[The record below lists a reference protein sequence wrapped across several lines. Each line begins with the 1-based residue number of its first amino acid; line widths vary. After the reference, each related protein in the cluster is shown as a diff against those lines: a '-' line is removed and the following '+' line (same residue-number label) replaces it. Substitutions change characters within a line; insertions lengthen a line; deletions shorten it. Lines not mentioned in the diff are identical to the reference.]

1 MSFYVNMA
9 TGVVCILS
17 EMTAGEGTTP
27 YYGIRKHLGVDKRV
41 QGVYAL
47 NFEFLDKFLIAEGY
61 SPVEDMSML
70 GSSTVRYKHEITVFM
85 PDAQEGIVMDIA
97 VDCFPRFQVETLMD
111 QRDSL
116 KLRALRI
123 TFVSDYDLI
132 DVLHDFLGR
141 VFRKLRGSS
150 AEWSVTDVTHSGLC
164 FASNLDENVPIKS

>member
-85 PDAQEGIVMDIA
+85 PDAQEGIVMDIV
-97 VDCFPRFQVETLMD
+97 VDYFPRFQVETLME

-116 KLRALRI
+116 KFRALRI
-123 TFVSDYDLI
+123 TFISD
-132 DVLHDFLGR
+132 HDRIQNLQGFFR
-141 VFRKLRGSS
+141 EVFTKLRGSS
-150 AEWSVTDVTHSGLC
+150 AEWSVADVTHSGLC